1 MQTEKPFSE
10 LQSLQLIES
19 MINRAKNQ
27 FSENGH
33 LYLLWGWV
41 ILICSIGQ
49 FILSEIFHSR
59 FSYQIWLVTW
69 LAVIYQIIYLARRK
83 KKRKVRTYT
92 EDILGGVW
100 LAFVITMILF
110 AFSLGSSLQ
119 SAHVGRVFYPFLLT
133 LYGLPTFLSGIIL
146 RFRPLITGGI
156 CCWCLSVFSSF
167 VPAQYQ
173 VLLLGVAVI
182 IAWIIPGYL
191 MKKKYERLNFE

>member
-19 MINRAKNQ
+19 MINKAKNQ

-41 ILICSIGQ
+41 ILVCSTGQ
-49 FILSEIFHSR
+49 FILSEAFNISR
-59 FSYQIWLVTW
+59 PYQIWLLTW
-69 LAVIYQIIYLARRK
+69 IAVVYQIIYLVRKK

-92 EDILGGVW
+92 DDIMGGVW
-100 LAFVITMILF
+100 LAFVITMVLF
-110 AFSLGSSLQ
+110 AFSLGNSVHGTDVS
-119 SAHVGRVFYPFLLT
+119 RIFYPFLLT
-133 LYGLPTFLSGIIL
+133 LYGLPTFLLGIIL
-146 RFRPLITGGI
+146 RFRPLIAGGI
-156 CCWCLSVFSSF
+156 CCWCLSVFASF
-167 VPAQYQ
+167 IPVQYQ

-191 MKKKYERLNFE
+191 MKKKYESVNFE